1 MRTKSHNR
9 ITKAIKTARFFA
21 LMPYTNMGPPK
32 YVFNEPFDEMSGF
45 YETDEE
51 EAKAAGNEG
60 YDGRFRGN
68 NRDGRFI
75 RRFPQRPGRFSD
87 SGFGRR

>member
-1 MRTKSHNR
+1 
-9 ITKAIKTARFFA
+9 
-21 LMPYTNMGPPK
+21 MPYTNMGRPK

-51 EAKAAGNEG
+51 EAKLAGNEG
-60 YDGRFRGN
+60 FEGRFRGNN

-75 RRFPQRPGRFSD
+75 RRFPQRPGGFSG